1 MVQDATTEQTVSPV
15 AEVIYEYAGAKPRF
29 PYLLLRAGADCY
41 YKVLVRGSFLFLTRG
56 RKVIDRGQGELDIP
70 HAGAEWKPVGDF
82 LYASPAEAQAAFA
95 RFRASPSEM
104 LARVRAG
111 RKP

>member
-1 MVQDATTEQTVSPV
+1 MQNATTEQSRSPV
-15 AEVIYEYAGAKPRF
+15 AEVIYEYAAEKPRY
-29 PYLLLRAGADCY
+29 PYLLLRSSADYY
-41 YKVLVRGSFLFLTRG
+41 YKVLVRGSFLFITRG
-56 RKVIDRGQGELDIP
+56 SKVIDRGRGELDIP

-82 LYASPAEAQAAFA
+82 LYASPSEAQAAFA